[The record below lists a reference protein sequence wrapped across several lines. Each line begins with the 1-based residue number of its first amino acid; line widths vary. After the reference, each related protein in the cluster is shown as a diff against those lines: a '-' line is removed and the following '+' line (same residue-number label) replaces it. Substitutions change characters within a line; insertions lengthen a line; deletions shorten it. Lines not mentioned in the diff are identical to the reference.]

1 MYQTIIDAS
10 TVHEQALDIDGV
22 SIRVLHRSDTGAMAV
37 VTQMR
42 AGATIPAHWHSK
54 ADETVYVLSGDFI
67 EDGVAYGPGA
77 YFVGAARTVHGPHT
91 TKTGCTLLTH
101 FSAELD
107 FNLGEVPAQAEP
119 VNC

>member
-1 MYQTIIDAS
+1 MYQNIVDSSA
-10 TVHEQALDIDGV
+10 VAEQPLELEGV
-22 SIRVLHRSDTGAMAV
+22 SIRLLHQAENGAIAV

-67 EDGVAYGPGA
+67 EDGVAYGPGH
-77 YFVGAARTVHGPHT
+77 YFIGAARTVHGPHSS
-91 TKTGCTLLTH
+91 KSGCTLLTH

-107 FNLGEVPAQAEP
+107 FNLGPAPAAAG
-119 VNC
+119 

>member
-1 MYQTIIDAS
+1 MYQRIIDTS
-10 TVHEQALDIDGV
+10 TLDEQPLDMDGV
-22 SIRVLHRSDTGAMAV
+22 SIRIVHKDEAGAMAV
-37 VTQMR
+37 VTRMR

-67 EDGVAYGPGA
+67 EDGVAYGPGH
-77 YFVGAARTVHGPHT
+77 YFIGAARTVHGPHS

-107 FNLGEVPAQAEP
+107 FNVGTVPT
-119 VNC
+119 